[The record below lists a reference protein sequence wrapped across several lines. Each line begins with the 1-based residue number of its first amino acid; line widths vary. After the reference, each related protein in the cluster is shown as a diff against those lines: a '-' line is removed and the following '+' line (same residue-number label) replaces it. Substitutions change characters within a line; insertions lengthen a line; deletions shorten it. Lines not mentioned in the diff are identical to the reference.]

1 MICLFL
7 VTTRTGQRL
16 PQLTVHADHV
26 TVSWS
31 FMALA
36 TAVRNVENGTA
47 PSAAVQA
54 APLSARRL
62 ETSACMV
69 FLLSQFA
76 ETHDSVRSFIRGI
89 SLSRY
94 RCLIG
99 FILRLN
105 QNQIQKEMQERS
117 MPSLI
122 HVRQQ
127 MTHIQLLFQC
137 RRKEIYRSKMNRRFR
152 RLQHQPN
159 KRQGTKRQTHRHRGQ
174 HVFVQTHN

>member
-1 MICLFL
+1 MDSEVEKLNKSQKQKLENMFYTQSLENMQNEERKQEKKKAKDREKRIKKANKEKLKEQEKFDL
-7 VTTRTGQRL
+7 DTE
-16 PQLTVHADHV
+16 TV
-26 TVSWS
+26 
-31 FMALA
+31 
-36 TAVRNVENGTA
+36 
-47 PSAAVQA
+47 
-54 APLSARRL
+54 
-62 ETSACMV
+62 
-69 FLLSQFA
+69 
-76 ETHDSVRSFIRGI
+76 
-89 SLSRY
+89 
-94 RCLIG
+94 IG
-99 FILRLN
+99 MTNKNNKIKR
-105 QNQIQKEMQERS
+105 NQIQKEMQERS